1 VVTEFDNHRGRGG
14 FTTDIAIIEARL
26 KRNKVYLTYLTL
38 MYDMMLVILSGAG
51 VGPVYLR

>member
-1 VVTEFDNHRGRGG
+1 MVTEFDNHRGRGG